1 MLARLLLVLA
11 LCTASAN
18 AFAALPSVA
27 RARYEGRD
35 AASSGTVAGTVF
47 FLQAKQG
54 PVAVGV
60 AHSFD
65 RARLAAVP
73 ELVFELG
80 RTRKRVASA
89 SRVLVEPGL
98 AFAAPG
104 GSLRT
109 DLVVFALDTP
119 PAARVLEAGTAPR
132 EGDRVRLLGIPGSNP
147 HDEDDLF
154 GTVRSSDADRLEIEL
169 DVYADLRGWGGAPI
183 VSKPDDRVIGVVQ
196 AATPSGKTLRITA
209 TPIGVVTAALARP
222 LEAGRG
228 RSFAA
233 LGGGAPAATADA
245 KGAPAKPVEIQPA
258 ARPLER
264 QTVGLR
270 DLTVEIETPGNGAI
284 VGDELGVFLSGRAI
298 APYGDFQTL
307 DVVFVID
314 TSGST
319 AAPSGMD
326 VNGNG
331 TVGSAQLGV
340 VGSVLGLGSTDA
352 GDSILSAEVAA
363 ARQFLSR
370 LDARRTRVALVTF
383 AGEDLGDGNFEVPS
397 RDSAITEVG
406 LTHEYRDVEKALL
419 RVLRRGPSGL
429 THMAAGVDQATI
441 ELLGLRGAYSKTD
454 PRSDKLVVFLTDG
467 QPVMPRAGPTQAVL
481 RAAQRAKKAGVRFYT
496 FGIGE
501 EALAGPLAITQLAD
515 LTGGTFTPVREAGRL
530 PELIAEVD
538 FAEIES
544 LTVRNVTLG
553 APAHAVEMGA
563 DGTFGALIPLKAGK
577 NELEV
582 VAVSS
587 DGRTAKDTVTVSHA
601 PDAQSPAVPPAL
613 VGMRNRLLELRLAQ
627 LKQVRIEVEE
637 EHAERTRQELRVEI
651 EKERA
656 AAAERA
662 ERQRKDLELEID
674 RPVETQPADTKPVE
688 RKPAAP

>member
-1 MLARLLLVLA
+1 MRALLLLVLA
-11 LCTASAN
+11 LCSVAAD

-27 RARYEGRD
+27 RPRYEGRD
-35 AASSGTVAGTVF
+35 AVSSGTAAGTVF

-60 AHSFD
+60 SHSFD

-73 ELVFELG
+73 SLTLELG

-98 AFAAPG
+98 AFSAPG

-109 DLVVFALDTP
+109 DLVVFALDAP
-119 PAARVLEAGTAPR
+119 PEARVLEAGQPPR
-132 EGDRVRLLGIPGSNP
+132 EGDRVRLLGIPASNP

-154 GTVRSSDADRLEIEL
+154 GTVRSSDAERLEVEL

-183 VSKPDDRVIGVVQ
+183 VSKPDDRVVGVVQ
-196 AATPSGKTLRITA
+196 AATPSGETLRITA
-209 TPIGVVTAALARP
+209 TPIGLVTGALSRP
-222 LEAGRG
+222 LDGGQG

-233 LGGGAPAATADA
+233 LAGSAPAAAAAGETATA
-245 KGAPAKPVEIQPA
+245 RPVEIAPAPQPFG
-258 ARPLER
+258 R

-270 DLTVEIETPGNGAI
+270 DLSVEIETPGDGSV

-331 TVGSAQLGV
+331 KIGTPQLGA

-352 GDSILSAEVAA
+352 GDSILAAEVAA
-363 ARQFLSR
+363 ARQFLAR

-397 RDSAITEVG
+397 KDSAITEVG

-419 RVLRRGPSGL
+419 GVQRRGPSGL

-454 PRSDKLVVFLTDG
+454 PKSDKLVVFLTDG
-467 QPVMPRAGPTQAVL
+467 QPVMPRGGPTQAVL

-515 LTGGTFTPVREAGRL
+515 LTGGAFTPVREAGRL

-538 FAEIES
+538 FAEIET

-553 APAHAVEMGA
+553 TPAHAVEMGA
-563 DGTFGALIPLKAGK
+563 DGTFGALIPLQAGK
-577 NELEV
+577 NQLEV

-587 DGRTAKDTVTVSHA
+587 DGRTAKDTVAVSYA
-601 PDAQSPAVPPAL
+601 PEAPSPVVPPAL
-613 VGMRNRLLELRLAQ
+613 VAMRNRLLELRLAQ
-627 LKQVRIEVEE
+627 IKQVRLEVEE
-637 EHAERTRQELRVEI
+637 QHAEKTKQELRVEI
-651 EKERA
+651 DKERA

-662 ERQRKDLELEID
+662 ERQRKELELEID
-674 RPVETQPADTKPVE
+674 RPVET
-688 RKPAAP
+688 PAAGGNSAESSPAP

>member
-1 MLARLLLVLA
+1 MHARLLLVLA
-11 LCTASAN
+11 LCTAGTD

-27 RARYEGRD
+27 RARYAGRD
-35 AASSGTVAGTVF
+35 AVSSGTVAGTIF
-47 FLQAKQG
+47 FLQSKQG

-80 RTRKRVASA
+80 RTRKQIASA
-89 SRVLVEPGL
+89 DRVLVEPGL
-98 AFAAPG
+98 AFSAPG

-109 DLVVFALDTP
+109 DLVVFALGAP
-119 PAARVLEAGTAPR
+119 PEARVLEAGQAPH
-132 EGDRVRLLGIPGSNP
+132 EGDRVRLLGIPASNP

-154 GTVRSSDADRLEIEL
+154 GTVRNSDADRLEVEL

-183 VSKPDDRVIGVVQ
+183 VSKPDDRVVGVVQ

-209 TPIGVVTAALARP
+209 TPIATVVAALAHP
-222 LEAGRG
+222 LEGGGG

-233 LGGGAPAATADA
+233 LGGSAPAAGAEGKA
-245 KGAPAKPVEIQPA
+245 RIAPARPIEIAAVQPPG
-258 ARPLER
+258 REI
-264 QTVGLR
+264 VGLR

-331 TVGSAQLGV
+331 TVGTAQLGI
-340 VGSVLGLGSTDA
+340 VGSVLGLGSTDT

-383 AGEDLGDGNFEVPS
+383 AGEDLGDGRFEVPS
-397 RDSAITEVG
+397 ADSALTEVG

-419 RVLRRGPSGL
+419 RALRRGPSGL

-441 ELLGLRGAYSKTD
+441 ELLGLRGAYSKSD
-454 PRSDKLVVFLTDG
+454 PRSEKIVVFLTDG
-467 QPVMPRAGPTQAVL
+467 QPVIPRSGPTQAVL

-501 EALAGPLAITQLAD
+501 EALAGPLAITQLAEV
-515 LTGGTFTPVREAGRL
+515 TGGSFTPVREAGRL

-538 FAEIES
+538 FAEIET
-544 LTVRNVTLG
+544 LTVRNVTL
-553 APAHAVEMGA
+553 ATPAHAVEMGA
-563 DGTFGALIPLKAGK
+563 DGTFGALVPLQAGK

-587 DGRTAKDTVTVSHA
+587 DGRTAKDNVSVSYA
-601 PDAQSPAVPPAL
+601 PEAQSPAVPPAL
-613 VGMRNRLLELRLAQ
+613 VAMRNRLLELRLAQ
-627 LKQVRIEVEE
+627 IKQVRIDTEE
-637 EHAERTRQELRVEI
+637 QQIERTRQELRVEI

-656 AAAERA
+656 SAAERA

-674 RPVETQPADTKPVE
+674 RPVPTPGTEKSAEP
-688 RKPAAP
+688 KPAAP

>member
-1 MLARLLLVLA
+1 MRARLLLVLA
-11 LCTASAN
+11 LCSVGAD
-18 AFAALPSVA
+18 AFAAPPSVA

-35 AASSGTVAGTVF
+35 AVSSGTVAGTVF
-47 FLQAKQG
+47 FLQTSQG

-65 RARLAAVP
+65 RERLATVP
-73 ELVFELG
+73 QLVFELG

-89 SRVLVEPGL
+89 KRVLVEPGL
-98 AFAAPG
+98 AFSAPG

-109 DLVVFALDTP
+109 DLVVFALDVP
-119 PAARVLEAGTAPR
+119 PAARVLEAGKPPR

-154 GTVRSSDADRLEIEL
+154 GTVRSSDDDRLEVEL

-196 AATPSGKTLRITA
+196 AAAPSGKTLRITA
-209 TPIGVVTAALARP
+209 TPIATVNAALARP
-222 LEAGRG
+222 LEGGRG
-228 RSFAA
+228 RVFAA
-233 LGGGAPAATADA
+233 LGANAPATDE
-245 KGAPAKPVEIQPA
+245 KRTPAKPAEVPA
-258 ARPLER
+258 AAPPPER

-270 DLTVEIETPGNGAI
+270 DLTVEIETPGNGEI

-331 TVGSAQLGV
+331 TVGSPQLGV

-383 AGEDLGDGNFEVPS
+383 AGEDLGDGVFERPS
-397 RDSAITEVG
+397 PDSALTEVG

-441 ELLGLRGAYSKTD
+441 ELLGLRGAYSKKD
-454 PRSDKLVVFLTDG
+454 PKSDKIVVFLTDG
-467 QPVMPRAGPTQAVL
+467 QPVMPRGGPTQAVL
-481 RAAQRAKKAGVRFYT
+481 RAAQRGKKAGVRFYT

-501 EALAGPLAITQLAD
+501 EALAGPLAITQLAEV
-515 LTGGTFTPVREAGRL
+515 TGGTFTPVREAGRL
-530 PELIAEVD
+530 PQLIAEVD
-538 FAEIES
+538 FAEIET

-553 APAHAVEMGA
+553 TPAHAVEMGA
-563 DGTFGALIPLKAGK
+563 DGTFGALVPLKAGK
-577 NELEV
+577 NEIEV

-587 DGRTAKDTVTVSHA
+587 DGRTAKDSVAVSYA
-601 PDAQSPAVPPAL
+601 PDARSPAVPPAL
-613 VGMRNRLLELRLAQ
+613 IAMRNRLLELRLAQ
-627 LKQVRIEVEE
+627 IKQVRIEVEE
-637 EHAERTRQELRVEI
+637 QQIERTKQELRVEI
-651 EKERA
+651 ERERA

-662 ERQRKDLELEID
+662 ERQRKELEIEID
-674 RPVETQPADTKPVE
+674 RPVETPSGGEKPTDQ
-688 RKPAAP
+688 KPAAP

>member
-1 MLARLLLVLA
+1 MRAWILLVLA
-11 LCTASAN
+11 LCTLGADAY
-18 AFAALPSVA
+18 AALPSVA

-35 AASSGTVAGTVF
+35 AVSSGTVAGTVF

-65 RARLAAVP
+65 RERLAAAP

-89 SRVLVEPGL
+89 RRVLVEPGL
-98 AFAAPG
+98 SFSAPG
-104 GSLRT
+104 GSLQT
-109 DLVVFALDTP
+109 DLVVFALDGP
-119 PAARVLEAGTAPR
+119 PNARVLEAGKPPR
-132 EGDRVRLLGIPGSNP
+132 EGDRVRLLGIPASNP

-154 GTVRSSDADRLEIEL
+154 GTVHGSDADRLEIEL

-183 VSKPDDRVIGVVQ
+183 VAKPDDRVIGVVQ
-196 AATPSGKTLRITA
+196 AATPSGRTLRITA
-209 TPIGVVTAALARP
+209 TPIATVMAALARP
-222 LEAGRG
+222 PEGGRG
-228 RSFAA
+228 RAFATLVA
-233 LGGGAPAATADA
+233 GAAAAAADGKDA
-245 KGAPAKPVEIQPA
+245 SAKPVEIRA
-258 ARPLER
+258 AAQPLER
-264 QTVGLR
+264 EVVGLR
-270 DLTVEIETPGNGAI
+270 DLTVEIETPGDGAI

-298 APYGDFQTL
+298 APYGDYQML

-331 TVGSAQLGV
+331 TVGTPQLGV
-340 VGSVLGLGSTDA
+340 VGSVLGLGSTDS

-383 AGEDLGDGNFEVPS
+383 AGEDLGNGTFEVPS
-397 RDSAITEVG
+397 KDSALTEVG
-406 LTHEYRDVEKALL
+406 LSHEYRDVEKALL
-419 RVLRRGPSGL
+419 RVLHRGPRGL

-441 ELLGLRGAYSKTD
+441 ELLGLRGAYSKKD
-454 PRSDKLVVFLTDG
+454 PRSEKIVVFLTDG
-467 QPVMPRAGPTQAVL
+467 QPVMPRGGPTQAVL

-501 EALAGPLAITQLAD
+501 EALAGPLAITQLAEV
-515 LTGGTFTPVREAGRL
+515 TGGTFTPVREAGRL

-538 FAEIES
+538 FAEIET

-553 APAHAVEMGA
+553 TDAHAVEMGA
-563 DGTFGALIPLKAGK
+563 DGTFGALIPLQAGK

-587 DGRTAKDTVTVSHA
+587 DGRTAKDSVSVSYA
-601 PDAQSPAVPPAL
+601 PEAQSPAVPPAL
-613 VGMRNRLLELRLAQ
+613 VAMRNRLLELRLAQ
-627 LKQVRIEVEE
+627 IKQVRLEVEE
-637 EHAERTRQELRVEI
+637 QQIERTKQELRVEI

-662 ERQRKDLELEID
+662 ERQRKDLELKID
-674 RPVETQPADTKPVE
+674 KPVETEDSGDGSGAPA
-688 RKPAAP
+688 PAAP